1 MPINEQQ
8 FQQHFLH
15 HFSFEP
21 TEDQFN
27 AISELTQFCCGN
39 TEVFIL
45 KGYAGTGKTLIISA
59 LSKTLPDFKLRSI
72 LLAPTGKAAK
82 VISTYSKKSAQ
93 TIHKKIYKKNMN
105 ADGFIS
111 FSLGENLHK
120 NTIFIVD
127 EASMINDTVSDFS
140 GSSVLDDLMEYVYS
154 GLNCKLIFVG
164 DIAQLP
170 PVGSTFSP
178 ALSEKHVSTKLLSE
192 IKSVQLTHV
201 MRQNLDSG
209 ILYNATQLRIQLMSE
224 QIQYPKFELTADVLR
239 VEHSD
244 LEDLL
249 NNAYSSYGFENV
261 LVICRSNKRANAYNQ
276 QIRKRIKW
284 QENEISTGDLIMA
297 VKNNYFWAEG
307 IEQLDFIANGES
319 LCIDRIK
326 KTKELHGFQFAE
338 AVISFTDFDHI
349 PQLEVNLLLD
359 TLNSE
364 TPSLSFDQL
373 KKMGDSIKRDY
384 MESGEIPAYGF
395 LKKDPFYNALQIKF
409 SYAIT
414 CHKAQGGQWDC
425 VFIDLGYFTKD
436 MLDESFIRWL
446 YTAFTRAKLKVY
458 LIGFTNDFFASN

>member
-1 MPINEQQ
+1 
-8 FQQHFLH
+8 
-15 HFSFEP
+15 
-21 TEDQFN
+21 
-27 AISELTQFCCGN
+27 
-39 TEVFIL
+39 
-45 KGYAGTGKTLIISA
+45 
-59 LSKTLPDFKLRSI
+59 
-72 LLAPTGKAAK
+72 
-82 VISTYSKKSAQ
+82 
-93 TIHKKIYKKNMN
+93 MN
-105 ADGFIS
+105 ADGYIN

-127 EASMINDTVSDFS
+127 EASMINDSISDFS
-140 GSSVLDDLMEYVYS
+140 GSSVLDDLLEYVYS
-154 GLNCKLIFVG
+154 GVNCKLIFVG

-178 ALSEKHVSTKLLSE
+178 ALSEKHMSSKIMTE

-209 ILYNATQLRIQLMSE
+209 ILLNATKLRVQLMSE
-224 QIQYPKFELTADVLR
+224 LNEYPKFELTKDVVR
-239 VEHSD
+239 VDPTD
-244 LEDLL
+244 LEDVL
-249 NNAYSSYGFENV
+249 NSSYSKFGFENV

-284 QENEISTGDLIMA
+284 QENDISTGDLVMA
-297 VKNNYFWAEG
+297 VKNNYYWAEG

-326 KTKELHGFQFAE
+326 KTKELYGFQFAE
-338 AVISFTDFDHI
+338 AIISFSDFEQI

-364 TPSLSFDQL
+364 TPSLSFEQL
-373 KKMGDSIKRDY
+373 KKMGDTIKHEY
-384 MESGEIPAYGF
+384 LESGENPGYGF

-446 YTAFTRAKLKVY
+446 YTAFTRAKQKVY
-458 LIGFTNDFFASN
+458 LIGFTTDFFVSN

>member
-21 TEDQFN
+21 TEDQFK

-178 ALSEKHVSTKLLSE
+178 ALSEKHVATKLLSE

-209 ILYNATQLRIQLMSE
+209 ILFNATQLRIQLMSE

>member
-1 MPINEQQ
+1 MPINEHQ
-8 FQQHFLH
+8 FHHQFLAHFA
-15 HFSFEP
+15 FEP
-21 TEDQFN
+21 TEDQSK
-27 AISELTQFCCGN
+27 AILALSQFCCG
-39 TEVFIL
+39 TSEVFIL
-45 KGYAGTGKTLIISA
+45 KGYAGTGKTLLISA

-82 VISTYSKKSAQ
+82 VITSYSNKTAQ

-105 ADGFIS
+105 ADGYIN

-127 EASMINDTVSDFS
+127 EASMINDSISDFS
-140 GSSVLDDLMEYVYS
+140 GSSVLDDLLEYVYS
-154 GLNCKLIFVG
+154 GVNCKLIFVG

-178 ALSEKHVSTKLLSE
+178 ALSEKYMASKIMTE

-209 ILYNATQLRIQLMSE
+209 ILLNATQLRVQLMSE
-224 QIQYPKFELTADVLR
+224 LNEYPKFELTKDVVR
-239 VEHSD
+239 VDPTD
-244 LEDLL
+244 LEDVL
-249 NNAYSSYGFENV
+249 NSSYSKFGFENV

-284 QENEISTGDLIMA
+284 QENDISTGDLVMA
-297 VKNNYFWAEG
+297 VKNNYYWAEG

-326 KTKELHGFQFAE
+326 KTKELYGFQFAE
-338 AVISFTDFDHI
+338 AIISFSDFEQI

-364 TPSLSFDQL
+364 TPSLSFEQL
-373 KKMGDSIKRDY
+373 KKMGDTIKHEY
-384 MESGEIPAYGF
+384 LESGENPGYGF

-446 YTAFTRAKLKVY
+446 YTAFTRAKQQVY
-458 LIGFTNDFFASN
+458 LIGFTTDFFVSN

>member
-1 MPINEQQ
+1 MSINEQQ
-8 FQQHFLH
+8 FHRQFLTHFA
-15 HFSFEP
+15 FEP
-21 TEDQFN
+21 TDDQFK
-27 AISELTQFCCGN
+27 AITEITQFCCSSN
-39 TEVFIL
+39 EVFIL

-59 LSKTLPDFKLRSI
+59 LSKTLPEFKLRSI

-82 VISTYSKKSAQ
+82 VITSYSNKTAQ

-105 ADGFIS
+105 SDGYIS

-120 NTIFIVD
+120 NTVFIVD
-127 EASMINDTVSDFS
+127 EASMINDTISDFS
-140 GSSVLDDLMEYVYS
+140 SSSVLDDLLEYVYS
-154 GLNCKLIFVG
+154 GTNCKLIFVG

-178 ALSEKHVSTKLLSE
+178 ALSEKYMASKMMSE
-192 IKSVQLTHV
+192 IKGVQLTHV

-209 ILYNATQLRIQLMSE
+209 ILLNATQLRVQLMSE
-224 QIQYPKFELTADVLR
+224 LIDFPKFELTKDVVR
-239 VEHSD
+239 VDHAD

-249 NNAYSSYGFENV
+249 NTSYSKFGFENV

-284 QENEISTGDLIMA
+284 QENDISTGDLIMA
-297 VKNNYFWAEG
+297 VKNNYYWAEG

-326 KTKELHGFQFAE
+326 KTKELYGFQFAE
-338 AVISFTDFDHI
+338 AVISFTDFEQI

-364 TPSLSFDQL
+364 TPSLSFEQL
-373 KKMGDSIKRDY
+373 KKMGESIKRDHL
-384 MESGEIPAYGF
+384 ESGEIPGYGF

-446 YTAFTRAKLKVY
+446 YTAFTRAKQKVY
-458 LIGFTNDFFASN
+458 LIGFSNDFFNF

>member
-8 FQQHFLH
+8 FYSQFLS

-21 TEDQFN
+21 TSDQAK
-27 AISELTQFCCGN
+27 AIALLTEFCCCN
-39 TEVFIL
+39 NELFIL
-45 KGYAGTGKTLIISA
+45 KGYAGTGKTQLISA
-59 LSKTLPDFKLRSI
+59 LSKTLPEFKLRSI

-82 VISTYSKKSAQ
+82 VITSYSKKTAQ

-105 ADGFIS
+105 ADGYIS

-127 EASMINDTVSDFS
+127 EASMINDSISDFS
-140 GSSVLDDLMEYVYS
+140 RSSVLDDLLEYVYS
-154 GLNCKLIFVG
+154 GVNCKVIFVG

-178 ALSEKHVSTKLLSE
+178 ALSEKYMASKTMSV
-192 IKSVQLTHV
+192 IKTVQLTHV

-209 ILYNATQLRIQLMSE
+209 ILLNATQLRIQLMSDSKAF
-224 QIQYPKFELTADVLR
+224 PKFEITKDVVR
-239 VEHSD
+239 VDHSD

-249 NNAYSSYGFENV
+249 NGSYSKYGFENV

-297 VKNNYFWAEG
+297 VKNNYYWAEG
-307 IEQLDFIANGES
+307 INQLDFIANGES
-319 LCIDRIK
+319 LSVDRIK
-326 KTKELHGFQFAE
+326 KTKNAYGFQFAE
-338 AVISFTDFDHI
+338 AIVSFTDFDQI

-364 TPSLSFDQL
+364 TPSLSFEQL
-373 KKMGDSIKRDY
+373 KKMGDCIKQDY
-384 MESGEIPAYGF
+384 LESGETPSYGF

-425 VFIDLGYFTKD
+425 VFIDLGYFTKE

-446 YTAFTRAKLKVY
+446 YTAFTRAKQKIY
-458 LIGFTNDFFASN
+458 LIGFTNEFFV